1 MGVQE
6 DGREFFLPLRFF
18 SHHFFSGQGG
28 EKEEEGEKRGGGGTL
43 LPRPLTQ
50 ILIVLSAAPEAN
62 HSFETGSTARERTQ
76 PRCPETTR

>member
-28 EKEEEGEKRGGGGTL
+28 EKEEEGKKRGGGTL

>member
-28 EKEEEGEKRGGGGTL
+28 EKEEEGEKRGGGTL